1 MKTHKHTLHKRCT
14 ATIERFAR
22 CAAALL
28 LVFSMLLAVLP
39 VFAQGES
46 VLADSDIPEA
56 LSRAQLEEHGAVQ
69 RLYDEEQG
77 DYVMWADRA
86 YDSYC
91 HGDQH
96 TEFNAIAVVYN
107 SWPVI
112 NFLTLD
118 PNEAND
124 AQKRKAKMSIVLTH
138 EMAHVLGLPDV
149 YDDEAHT
156 GVECVMNTYSTE
168 SGVSFYK
175 RIMDGKADYFCQSC
189 TEKLNILTAKVLMEG
204 NE

>member
-1 MKTHKHTLHKRCT
+1 MKTHKHTLRKRCT

-77 DYVMWADRA
+77 DNDFVFLNRDGTITRYDFSVPVKYKDETANTGIKTIKSRIGTGNTATRRGMWSCA
-86 YDSYC
+86 
-91 HGDQH
+91 
-96 TEFNAIAVVYN
+96 FPN
-107 SWPVI
+107 S
-112 NFLTLD
+112 
-118 PNEAND
+118 
-124 AQKRKAKMSIVLTH
+124 
-138 EMAHVLGLPDV
+138 
-149 YDDEAHT
+149 
-156 GVECVMNTYSTE
+156 
-168 SGVSFYK
+168 
-175 RIMDGKADYFCQSC
+175 
-189 TEKLNILTAKVLMEG
+189 
-204 NE
+204 